1 MRGLT
6 VMDAINIIQYGTG
19 VRIRG
24 FNTTVSG
31 STGAR
36 KIEQLRTDIRNA
48 GLDGGI
54 VTTIVPLW
62 KAMEVYIECIPM

>member
-1 MRGLT
+1 MCGLT
-6 VMDAINIIQYGTG
+6 VMDAINIIQYGTD

-31 STGAR
+31 STRA
-36 KIEQLRTDIRNA
+36 KKMEQLRADIRNA

-62 KAMEVYIECIPM
+62 KTREVYMECVPM